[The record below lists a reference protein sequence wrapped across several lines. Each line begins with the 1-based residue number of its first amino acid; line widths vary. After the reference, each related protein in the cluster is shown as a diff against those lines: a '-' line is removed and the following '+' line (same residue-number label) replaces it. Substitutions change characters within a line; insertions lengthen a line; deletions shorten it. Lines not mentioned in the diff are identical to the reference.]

1 MKLIKM
7 SASWCVP
14 CKQLSKLMQE
24 VTIPYEIKEVDI
36 DSDPSSAIKF
46 GVRGV
51 PTLLLV
57 EDDGETVVKRA
68 NGALTKAKLEEFL
81 TTPKT

>member
-24 VTIPYEIKEVDI
+24 VTIPYEVKEVDI
-36 DSDPSSAIKF
+36 DADPSTAIKF

-81 TTPKT
+81 TPPKT